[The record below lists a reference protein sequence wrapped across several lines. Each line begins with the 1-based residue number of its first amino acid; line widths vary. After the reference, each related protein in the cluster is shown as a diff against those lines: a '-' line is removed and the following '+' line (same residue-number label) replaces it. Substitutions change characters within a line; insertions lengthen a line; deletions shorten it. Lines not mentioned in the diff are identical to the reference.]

1 MLFRSTTARNREMLA
16 ERDPAARKRKQDEL
30 CRTAEDPVAAKA
42 YLMKS
47 SMINT
52 LRRAA

>member
-1 MLFRSTTARNREMLA
+1 MLA